1 MLQLPCNTDC
11 KQDKIQFLGH
21 QLHFG
26 VEIQSCKDDPIP
38 MAEIKQ
44 LSQRSGLH
52 YLKNSTDFFT
62 GPLSSPLSSTSKSYL
77 MLFATQPQFCI
88 GRKANSI
95 CFFDNECRSCQHFHS
110 FEIIEE
116 LQLFYTVKVLK
127 SQFQRTQF
135 VSSIKNV
142 APVNTF
148 IQTRLLRNYSGGN
161 APQILS

>member
-1 MLQLPCNTDC
+1 MTQY
-11 KQDKIQFLGH
+11 Q
-21 QLHFG
+21 
-26 VEIQSCKDDPIP
+26 

-44 LSQRSGLH
+44 LSYVYQRSGLH
-52 YLKNSTDFFT
+52 YLKNSTDFLLY

-77 MLFATQPQFCI
+77 MLFATQPQLCI

-95 CFFDNECRSCQHFHS
+95 CFFDKECRSCQHFHS

-135 VSSIKNV
+135 ASSIKNV

-161 APQILS
+161 ASQMLS